1 MKSNTAAK
9 VPTVLSLGLLCVCV
23 FVVGI
28 AFLVSAQKYA
38 AFYYNQGLHYQGTGD
53 LELAV
58 DNYTKAIKLNPDYA
72 EAYYNRGEVCVE
84 MGEWALAVQDYE
96 RYLQLAPSAPD
107 RAEVIIIIDTL
118 ESELVP

>member
-1 MKSNTAAK
+1 MKLSTAAQ
-9 VPTVLSLGLLCVCV
+9 VPTVLGLVLLCICV

-28 AFLVSAQKYA
+28 VILVSAQEYA
-38 AFYYNQGLHYQGTGD
+38 AFYYKQGVNYQDSGD
-53 LELAV
+53 FELAV

-72 EAYYNRGEVCVE
+72 EAYHNRGEVCVE
-84 MGEWALAVQDYE
+84 MGEWELAVQDYR

-107 RAEVIIIIDTL
+107 RADVIIIIDTL